1 MVVISDTSPIINLAA
16 INLLG
21 LLPNLFEKVI
31 IPQKVYEEIV
41 INGAGMAGADD
52 IEQAD
57 WVEVRQVKD
66 QKHVESLLNKIH
78 PGEAEALVLSL
89 ELSADLVI
97 IDDAEARNIAQ
108 SMGLDYT
115 GLLGILLVAKQKKLI
130 PEIRQVMN
138 RLISD
143 TSFRIS
149 RPLYNQILEM
159 AGEN

>member
-52 IEQAD
+52 TEQAD